1 MAMGNIS
8 SAASF
13 YPHSNYDAPM
23 FREEIGGTARS
34 HNSKGIAQLVHGR
47 EGRKPNLLDSK

>member
-1 MAMGNIS
+1 MGNIS

-13 YPHSNYDAPM
+13 YPHSNYDALM
-23 FREEIGGTARS
+23 FREQLGGTARS
-34 HNSKGIAQLVHGR
+34 QDNKGIVQLVHGR